1 MEIDKKDFNPE
12 LHAQYHCICVPQPK
26 ADRMTNIDWQDGEG
40 NFHAAQEIDIRT
52 RKTNYRGDV
61 LICSSA
67 RPQIA
72 GRMSGVT
79 CGLVELYDCK
89 PIEELTEQE
98 WENAFVEKKP
108 AKGYAWFFRD
118 PRRVVEFDIKGR
130 LGIYTICLP
139 KDDIQPYPRVLQIEE
154 SDWEL
159 LNKRIERLKNEGTKS
174 E

>member
-67 RPQIA
+67 KPVIA
-72 GRMSGVT
+72 G
-79 CGLVELYDCK
+79 D
-89 PIEELTEQE
+89 
-98 WENAFVEKKP
+98 KKP
-108 AKGYAWFFRD
+108 AKGHAWCFRD

-139 KDDIQPYPRVLQIEE
+139 KDDIQPYPRVLQMED